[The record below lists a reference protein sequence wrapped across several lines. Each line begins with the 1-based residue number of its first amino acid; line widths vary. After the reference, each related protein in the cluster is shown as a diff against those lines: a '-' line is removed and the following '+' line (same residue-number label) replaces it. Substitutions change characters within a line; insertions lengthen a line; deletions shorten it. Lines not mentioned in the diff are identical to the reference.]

1 MRTFSFWDSYEVY
14 LLRTNYEAVSVRLLN
29 GKVPEETIQK
39 MEEILESMRKI
50 PAEEFESVFE
60 YDNRF
65 HEQLVLMSKLPRLAK
80 VWKELYYG
88 NLLAGY
94 ELVREKEQILA
105 RQYDNHIAILNAC
118 KEGDPEKICREVEK
132 TLLEDDFPYDA
143 GTEDRRSEPGTGMD
157 DGNLKKEKRH
167 GRIISG
173 N

>member
-80 VWKELYYG
+80 VWKRAVIMEICWQDMSW
-88 NLLAGY
+88 
-94 ELVREKEQILA
+94 VREKET
-105 RQYDNHIAILNAC
+105 
-118 KEGDPEKICREVEK
+118 DP
-132 TLLEDDFPYDA
+132 
-143 GTEDRRSEPGTGMD
+143 
-157 DGNLKKEKRH
+157 
-167 GRIISG
+167 
-173 N
+173 